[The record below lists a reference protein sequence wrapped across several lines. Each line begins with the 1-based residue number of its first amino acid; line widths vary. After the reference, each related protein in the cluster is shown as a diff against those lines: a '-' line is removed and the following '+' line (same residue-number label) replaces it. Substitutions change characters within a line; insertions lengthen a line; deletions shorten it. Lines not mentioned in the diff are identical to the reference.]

1 MLTERTWGSVKK
13 VTYQW
18 TSNATGDATA
28 VTTQQYDGAIQRLVT
43 VPGTAGDQP
52 TNLYDVVVQDGDD
65 VDVLMGEGL
74 DRSNVNTEQV
84 NAASLGI
91 VGYSTLTFV
100 ISGAGDSN
108 TGVVHLYIR

>member
-13 VTYQW
+13 ITFAW
-18 TSNATGDATA
+18 TSDALGDATA

-52 TNLYDVVVQDGDD
+52 TNLYDVVVQDGDG
-65 VDVLMGEGL
+65 VDVLFGEGE